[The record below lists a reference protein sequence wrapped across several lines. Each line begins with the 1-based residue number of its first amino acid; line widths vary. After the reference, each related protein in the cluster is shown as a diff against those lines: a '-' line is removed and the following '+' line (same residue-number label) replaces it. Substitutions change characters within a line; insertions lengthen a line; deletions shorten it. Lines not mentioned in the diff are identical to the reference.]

1 MLLSPAIV
9 IAGNKSTYTISA
21 FKSKKKPENE
31 VHSDDEGRRIPPVP
45 LTCSISNTGISFIGF
60 YDDIITFEIWDITS
74 ETCLASFTEES
85 DFLNFLFAQTGDFNL
100 KFETE
105 GYFICGDITID

>member
-1 MLLSPAIV
+1 MLLTPAIV
-9 IAGNKSTYTISA
+9 IAENRSTYTISVLRTE
-21 FKSKKKPENE
+21 KEPGNGERM
-31 VHSDDEGRRIPPVP
+31 DWEGRRIPPIP
-45 LTCSISNTGISFIGF
+45 LTCSISNTGINFIGY

-74 ETCLASFTEES
+74 EICLVSFTEES

-100 KFETE
+100 RFETK